1 MLLAGVPGACNKL
14 PERACSV
21 ERSWRFSSGSASS
34 NRKAYCLRKRSSTNA
49 PLRPSKRGSR
59 PALRR
64 CHSSQLRAQD
74 KGVCFCKRNTLA
86 YLFGTC
92 STSRKRGTGRFE
104 DASDG
109 LFLLSRLKSRFVC
122 APGRPAGGGLPG
134 LRRLRP
140 VTVPLWCRAARSPS
154 SGPSSCQ
161 ELGCSESTGSPTRAH

>member
-1 MLLAGVPGACNKL
+1 MLLAGISDACNKSCL
-14 PERACSV
+14 SFSCAARLQRGAQLALLLRQRLVEQEGILLAEALVDKSAAQAVKARVAPRAAQ
-21 ERSWRFSSGSASS
+21 RA
-34 NRKAYCLRKRSSTNA
+34 AA
-49 PLRPSKRGSR
+49 
-59 PALRR
+59 A
-64 CHSSQLRAQD
+64 QLRAQD
-74 KGVCFCKRNTLA
+74 KSVCLCRRNTVA

-140 VTVPLWCRAARSPS
+140 VTVPS
-154 SGPSSCQ
+154 
-161 ELGCSESTGSPTRAH
+161 